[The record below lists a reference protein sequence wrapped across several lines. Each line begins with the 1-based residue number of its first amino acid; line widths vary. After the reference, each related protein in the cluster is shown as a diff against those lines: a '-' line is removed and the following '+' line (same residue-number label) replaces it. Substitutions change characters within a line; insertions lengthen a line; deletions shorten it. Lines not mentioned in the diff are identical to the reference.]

1 MRNDTVDNRLGGDG
15 VLGVVDLDVDASVLG
30 KLVGVLAVH
39 VVQGRSVSVDNN
51 IDLVNLLQDLIA
63 DTVRSTNNDLIDI
76 LLNK

>member
-30 KLVGVLAVH
+30 ELVRILTVGII
-39 VVQGRSVSVDNN
+39 QRRSVSVNN
-51 IDLVNLLQDLIA
+51 DIDLVDLLQNLIA